1 MAVNFC
7 QEEKKNEVTNQQTCD
22 KCKVDI
28 KNFGMVHPR
37 FAAVPWVSKGSCK
50 HDSLSSLYEKL
61 HIGIS

>member
-37 FAAVPWVSKGSCK
+37 FAAVPWGSKGSCK
-50 HDSLSSLYEKL
+50 HDSLSSL
-61 HIGIS
+61 